1 MSMALDTWLEVWE
14 VVRRNRLR
22 TLLTMGGVFWGMFM
36 LLLMAGFGKG
46 LERGVANSLGGR
58 SSNAVFVWA
67 QRTSLAYR
75 GMSPGR
81 EVDFKNADLPAIR
94 NEVSGIEVLVP
105 RMQLGGFRTRN
116 EIIGNGKTGAF
127 QVMGDAPE
135 LKRIQPMSIRSGRF
149 INPLDMEQ
157 ERKVAVVGAQVAKE
171 FWGEIDPV
179 GDSIQCNGVWF
190 RVVGVFD
197 SRQSGDTGERAEN
210 TIHIPFATFQRAF
223 NIGDSVGWIALTG
236 QPDASAVAL
245 EKEVRQLLA
254 KRHRI
259 HPEDEPAIGS
269 YNAEEEWRQLQATFA
284 GIRLF
289 VVIVGSFTLL
299 SGVVGVSNILLV
311 TVRERTSELGLRRA
325 LGATQG
331 QVVRMILREA
341 MVLVGVAG
349 YAGLVIA
356 VAFLE
361 LSRWLIGADNPTLGN
376 PQVELELVLISG
388 ICLVFAGAL
397 AAWVPAR
404 RAAAISPVEALRAE

>member
-1 MSMALDTWLEVWE
+1 MSMLLDTWLEVWE

-58 SSNAVFVWA
+58 SSNAVFVWS

-75 GMSPGR
+75 GMRPGR
-81 EVDFKNADLPAIR
+81 EIDFKNADLPAIE
-94 NEVSGIEVLVP
+94 NQVQGIDVLVP
-105 RMQLGGFRTRN
+105 RMQLGGFRNRT
-116 EIIGNGKTGAF
+116 EIVGNGKTGAF
-127 QVMGDAPE
+127 QVMGDAPD
-135 LKRIQPMSIRSGRF
+135 LQKIQPITLTSGRF

-157 ERKVAVVGAQVAKE
+157 ERKVAVIGAQVAKE
-171 FWGEIDPV
+171 FWGKADPV

-236 QPDASAVAL
+236 QPEASAIAL
-245 EKEVRQLLA
+245 EEEVRAVLA

-311 TVRERTSELGLRRA
+311 TVRERTSEIGLRRA
-325 LGATQG
+325 LGATQS

-349 YAGLVIA
+349 YAGLVIG

-361 LSRWLIGADNPTLGN
+361 LSRWLVGPDNPTLGN
-376 PQVELELVLISG
+376 PQVELNLVLISG
-388 ICLVFAGAL
+388 ICLLFAGAL